1 MPKLTIISFFLLL
14 LSVSVKSQNLD
25 INLLE
30 SINVNRDRSLDGGF
44 KLISDAGPIIS
55 FATPVSLL
63 AVAYFKQDK
72 ALLNQAYLSGAS
84 VIGATLITQAMKYA
98 FDRKRPYNSYPQIQN
113 AVTESSPSF
122 PSGHTSAI
130 FATAT
135 SLSLAFPKWYV
146 IAPAYT
152 VAASVAY
159 SRMFLGV
166 HYPSDVLAGMIIGAG
181 SAYLS
186 YKISDWLRK
195 K

>member
-14 LSVSVKSQNLD
+14 LSVSVKAQNLD
-25 INLLE
+25 IDLLE

-44 KLISDAGPIIS
+44 KFISDAGPIIS

-63 AVAYFKQDK
+63 AVAYFKHDK
-72 ALLNQAYLSGAS
+72 TLLNKAYVTGAAVIAS
-84 VIGATLITQAMKYA
+84 VVITQALKYGI
-98 FDRKRPYNSYPQIQN
+98 DRRRPYNSYSQIQN
-113 AVTESSPSF
+113 EHIESSPSF

-152 VAASVAY
+152 VATSVAY

-181 SAYLS
+181 SSYLS

>member
-1 MPKLTIISFFLLL
+1 MRKLVTLTFYLL
-14 LSVSVKSQNLD
+14 LSFATSNAQNLD
-25 INLLE
+25 IDILT
-30 SINVNRDRSLDGGF
+30 SINVNRDRNLDDGF
-44 KLISDAGPIIS
+44 KFMSDAGPIASYVTPIS
-55 FATPVSLL
+55 ML
-63 AVAYFKQDK
+63 AIGYLKHDK
-72 ALLNQAYLSGAS
+72 ILINKAFVTSAAVLGS
-84 VIGATLITQAMKYA
+84 VVITQALKYGI
-98 FDRKRPYNSYPQIQN
+98 DRKRPYNSYSQIQN
-113 AVTESSPSF
+113 EHIESSPSF

-152 VAASVAY
+152 VATSVAY
-159 SRMFLGV
+159 SRIFLGV

-186 YKISDWLRK
+186 YKISEWIRK

>member
-1 MPKLTIISFFLLL
+1 MSKITAITFLLL
-14 LSVSVKSQNLD
+14 LFSFNIKSQNLD
-25 INLLE
+25 IDLLE

-44 KLISDAGPIIS
+44 KFVSDAAPILS
-55 FATPVSLL
+55 FATPVTLL
-63 AVAYFKQDK
+63 AVAYFKHDK
-72 ALLNQAYLSGAS
+72 TLLNKAYVTGAAVLAS
-84 VIGATLITQAMKYA
+84 VVITQALKYGI
-98 FDRKRPYNSYPQIQN
+98 DRRRPYNSYSQIQN
-113 AVTESSPSF
+113 EHIESSPSF

-135 SLSLAFPKWYV
+135 SLSLAFPKWSV

-186 YKISDWLRK
+186 FKISDWLK
-195 K
+195 KK